1 TVTPTLLVFTVS
13 DVSIVVCKE
22 TLDCHVHKLHQSV
35 NLHAPVIFKTNASFK
50 VTSKTAKTELF
61 QFAQKRGDDILI
73 FEAFEKNKTLKIF
86 KKSDCCAH
94 MK

>member
-1 TVTPTLLVFTVS
+1 MEIKYF
-13 DVSIVVCKE
+13 
-22 TLDCHVHKLHQSV
+22 Q
-35 NLHAPVIFKTNASFK
+35 
-50 VTSKTAKTELF
+50 ELF